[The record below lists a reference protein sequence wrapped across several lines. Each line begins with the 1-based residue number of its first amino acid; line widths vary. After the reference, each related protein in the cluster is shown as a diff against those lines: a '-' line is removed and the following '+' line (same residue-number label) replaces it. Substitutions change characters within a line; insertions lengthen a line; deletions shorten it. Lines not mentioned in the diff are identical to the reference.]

1 MDVGVMIKEYLE
13 ERGITQAFLSRKTGI
28 DTAKLNL
35 ALNGGRRISLDEYAR
50 ICYALEVN
58 TDKFLKPRA
67 PDEKGEK

>member
-1 MDVGVMIKEYLE
+1 MDIGVMIKEYLG

-35 ALNGGRRISLDEYAR
+35 SLNGGRRISLDEYAR

-67 PDEKGEK
+67 PGKKGE